1 MPNFK
6 DLESKIS
13 ELIISLVKRLVKRL
27 FRDVS
32 RDYLETFQKR
42 VKKWVPPDLTISR
55 VFSQKYFIALK

>member
-13 ELIISLVKRLVKRL
+13 ELIISLVKRL

-32 RDYLETFQKR
+32 RDYLETF
-42 VKKWVPPDLTISR
+42 
-55 VFSQKYFIALK
+55 